1 MQNKTHAV
9 FGRGDLQVDS
19 RFSILASK
27 PAACRLEIC
36 LTERNVAMR
45 EIKGEA
51 ITQAVA
57 RLCMSANR
65 NLPQDVRTCI
75 TQSQERESWEPARG
89 ILSKIVE
96 NYKIAEEDQLP
107 ICQDTGVAC
116 VFLEVGQEVHIQGDL
131 EQAVNAG
138 VHQGYL
144 EAGLR
149 CSVVADPLRRVNT
162 KDNTPAVL
170 YIRLVPGDRL
180 KITVA
185 PKGAGSENMSRI
197 AMLRPSDGA
206 QGVKD
211 FVFKTVAEAG
221 PNPCP
226 PIVVGVGIGGGF
238 DRSAELAKRAL
249 LRPAGSPNPFY
260 AEMEQELLE
269 RINAL
274 GIGPQGLGGRTTA
287 LAVHIEVAAVH
298 MASLPVAVNINC
310 HVTRHES
317 EVL

>member
-1 MQNKTHAV
+1 
-9 FGRGDLQVDS
+9 
-19 RFSILASK
+19 
-27 PAACRLEIC
+27 
-36 LTERNVAMR
+36 MR

-51 ITQAVA
+51 ISQAVA

-65 NLPQDVRTCI
+65 NLPEDVRACI
-75 TQSQERESWEPARG
+75 TRSREQEPWEPARG
-89 ILSKIVE
+89 ILDRIVE
-96 NYKIAEEDQLP
+96 NYEIAEEQLP

-116 VFLEVGQEVHIQGDL
+116 VFLDVGQEVHIQGDL
-131 EQAVNAG
+131 EQAVHEG
-138 VHQGYL
+138 VRRGYL

-162 KDNTPAVL
+162 KDNTPAIV
-170 YIRLVPGDRL
+170 YTRLVPGDRL

-211 FVFKTVAEAG
+211 FVVKTVEEAG

-226 PIVVGVGIGGGF
+226 PIVVGVGIGGCF

-249 LRPAGSPNPFY
+249 LRPAGEPNPDPFY
-260 AEMEQELLE
+260 AAMERELLD

>member
-1 MQNKTHAV
+1 
-9 FGRGDLQVDS
+9 
-19 RFSILASK
+19 
-27 PAACRLEIC
+27 
-36 LTERNVAMR
+36 MR

-51 ITQAVA
+51 ISQAVA

-65 NLPQDVRTCI
+65 NLPEDVRACI
-75 TQSQERESWEPARG
+75 TRSREQEPWEPARG
-89 ILSKIVE
+89 ILDRIVE
-96 NYKIAEEDQLP
+96 NYEIAEEEQLP

-116 VFLEVGQEVHIQGDL
+116 VFLDVGQEVHIQGDL
-131 EQAVNAG
+131 EQAVHEG
-138 VHQGYL
+138 VRRGYL

-162 KDNTPAVL
+162 KDNTPAIV
-170 YIRLVPGDRL
+170 YTRLVPGDRL

-211 FVFKTVAEAG
+211 FVVKTVEEAG

-226 PIVVGVGIGGGF
+226 PIVVGVGIGGCF

-249 LRPAGSPNPFY
+249 LRPAGEPNPDPFY
-260 AEMEQELLE
+260 AAMERELLD

-274 GIGPQGLGGRTTA
+274 CIGPQGLGGRTTA
-287 LAVHIEVAAVH
+287 LAVHIEVASVH

>member
-1 MQNKTHAV
+1 
-9 FGRGDLQVDS
+9 
-19 RFSILASK
+19 
-27 PAACRLEIC
+27 
-36 LTERNVAMR
+36 MR
-45 EIKGEA
+45 EIKGGA
-51 ITQAVA
+51 ISQAVA

-65 NLPQDVRTCI
+65 NLPEDVRACI
-75 TQSQERESWEPARG
+75 TRSREQEPWEPARG
-89 ILSKIVE
+89 ILDRIVE
-96 NYKIAEEDQLP
+96 NYEIAEEEQLP

-116 VFLEVGQEVHIQGDL
+116 VFLDVGQEVHIQGDL
-131 EQAVNAG
+131 EQAVHEG
-138 VHQGYL
+138 VRRGYL

-162 KDNTPAVL
+162 KDNTPAIV
-170 YIRLVPGDRL
+170 YTRLVPGDRL

-211 FVFKTVAEAG
+211 FVVKTVEEAG

-226 PIVVGVGIGGGF
+226 PIVVGVGIGGCF

-249 LRPAGSPNPFY
+249 LRPAGEPNPDPFY
-260 AEMEQELLE
+260 AAMERELLD

>member
-1 MQNKTHAV
+1 
-9 FGRGDLQVDS
+9 
-19 RFSILASK
+19 
-27 PAACRLEIC
+27 
-36 LTERNVAMR
+36 MR

-51 ITQAVA
+51 ISQAVA

-65 NLPQDVRTCI
+65 NLPEDVRACI
-75 TQSQERESWEPARG
+75 TRSREQEPWEPARG
-89 ILSKIVE
+89 ILDRIVE
-96 NYKIAEEDQLP
+96 NYEIAEEEQLP

-116 VFLEVGQEVHIQGDL
+116 VFLDVGQEVHIQGDL
-131 EQAVNAG
+131 EQAVHEG
-138 VHQGYL
+138 VRRGYL

-149 CSVVADPLRRVNT
+149 CSEVADPLRRVNT
-162 KDNTPAVL
+162 KDNTPAIV
-170 YIRLVPGDRL
+170 YTRLVPGDRL

-211 FVFKTVAEAG
+211 FVVKTVEEAG

-226 PIVVGVGIGGGF
+226 PIVVGVGIGGCF

-249 LRPAGSPNPFY
+249 LRPAGEPNPDPFY
-260 AEMEQELLE
+260 AAMERELLD

>member
-1 MQNKTHAV
+1 
-9 FGRGDLQVDS
+9 
-19 RFSILASK
+19 
-27 PAACRLEIC
+27 
-36 LTERNVAMR
+36 MR

-221 PNPCP
+221 PQPLSAHC
-226 PIVVGVGIGGGF
+226 GGRGRGGGF

-249 LRPAGSPNPFY
+249 LRPAGSPQPRP
-260 AEMEQELLE
+260 LL
-269 RINAL
+269 RRNGARAA
-274 GIGPQGLGGRTTA
+274 GADQRPGHRPPGPGRPDHSPGGP
-287 LAVHIEVAAVH
+287 H
-298 MASLPVAVNINC
+298 
-310 HVTRHES
+310 
-317 EVL
+317 

>member
-1 MQNKTHAV
+1 M
-9 FGRGDLQVDS
+9 
-19 RFSILASK
+19 
-27 PAACRLEIC
+27 
-36 LTERNVAMR
+36 
-45 EIKGEA
+45 
-51 ITQAVA
+51 
-57 RLCMSANR
+57 
-65 NLPQDVRTCI
+65 RTCI

-211 FVFKTVAEAG
+211 FVVKTVAEAG

-249 LRPAGSPNPFY
+249 LRPAGSPNPDPFY

>member
-1 MQNKTHAV
+1 
-9 FGRGDLQVDS
+9 
-19 RFSILASK
+19 
-27 PAACRLEIC
+27 
-36 LTERNVAMR
+36 MR

-51 ITQAVA
+51 ISQAVA

-65 NLPQDVRTCI
+65 NLPEDVRACI
-75 TQSQERESWEPARG
+75 TRSREQEPWEPARG
-89 ILSKIVE
+89 ILDRIVE
-96 NYKIAEEDQLP
+96 NYEIAEEEQLP

-116 VFLEVGQEVHIQGDL
+116 VFLDVGQEVHIQGDL
-131 EQAVNAG
+131 EQAVHEG
-138 VHQGYL
+138 VRRGYL

-162 KDNTPAVL
+162 KDNTPAIV
-170 YIRLVPGDRL
+170 YTRLVPGDRL

-211 FVFKTVAEAG
+211 FVVKTVEEAG

-226 PIVVGVGIGGGF
+226 PMVLGVGIGGCF

-249 LRPAGSPNPFY
+249 LRPAGEPNPDPFY
-260 AEMEQELLE
+260 AAMERELLD

>member
-1 MQNKTHAV
+1 
-9 FGRGDLQVDS
+9 
-19 RFSILASK
+19 
-27 PAACRLEIC
+27 
-36 LTERNVAMR
+36 
-45 EIKGEA
+45 
-51 ITQAVA
+51 
-57 RLCMSANR
+57 MSANR

-211 FVFKTVAEAG
+211 FVVKTVAEAG

-226 PIVVGVGIGGGF
+226 PLWWAWALAAALTAR
-238 DRSAELAKRAL
+238 RSWPSGPFFALPGPPTPTPSTPKWSKSCWSGSTPWASAPRAW
-249 LRPAGSPNPFY
+249 A
-260 AEMEQELLE
+260 A
-269 RINAL
+269 
-274 GIGPQGLGGRTTA
+274 GPQPWRSTLR
-287 LAVHIEVAAVH
+287 
-298 MASLPVAVNINC
+298 
-310 HVTRHES
+310 
-317 EVL
+317 

>member
-1 MQNKTHAV
+1 
-9 FGRGDLQVDS
+9 
-19 RFSILASK
+19 
-27 PAACRLEIC
+27 
-36 LTERNVAMR
+36 MR

-51 ITQAVA
+51 ISQAVA

-65 NLPQDVRTCI
+65 NLSEDVRACI
-75 TQSQERESWEPARG
+75 TRSREQEPWEPARG
-89 ILSKIVE
+89 ILDRIVE
-96 NYKIAEEDQLP
+96 NYEIAEEEQLP

-116 VFLEVGQEVHIQGDL
+116 VFLDVGQEVHIQGDL
-131 EQAVNAG
+131 EQAVHEG
-138 VHQGYL
+138 VRRGYL

-162 KDNTPAVL
+162 KDNTPAIV
-170 YIRLVPGDRL
+170 YTRLVPGDRL

-211 FVFKTVAEAG
+211 FVVKTVEEAG

-226 PIVVGVGIGGGF
+226 PIVVGVGIGGCF

-249 LRPAGSPNPFY
+249 LRPAGEPNPDPFY
-260 AEMEQELLE
+260 AAMERELLD

>member
-1 MQNKTHAV
+1 
-9 FGRGDLQVDS
+9 
-19 RFSILASK
+19 
-27 PAACRLEIC
+27 
-36 LTERNVAMR
+36 MR

-65 NLPQDVRTCI
+65 NLPQDVRACI
-75 TQSQERESWEPARG
+75 TQSQAREPWEPARG
-89 ILSKIVE
+89 ILAKIVE

-131 EQAVNAG
+131 EQAIHAG
-138 VHQGYL
+138 VRQGYL

-162 KDNTPAVL
+162 KDNTPACI
-170 YIRLVPGDRL
+170 YTRLVPGDQL

-211 FVFKTVAEAG
+211 FVVKTVAEAG

-249 LRPAGSPNPFY
+249 LRPAGSPTPIPS
-260 AEMEQELLE
+260 MRRWSRSCCS

-274 GIGPQGLGGRTTA
+274 GIGPQGFGGQTTA

>member
-1 MQNKTHAV
+1 
-9 FGRGDLQVDS
+9 
-19 RFSILASK
+19 
-27 PAACRLEIC
+27 
-36 LTERNVAMR
+36 MR

-51 ITQAVA
+51 ISQAVA

-65 NLPQDVRTCI
+65 NLPEDVRACI
-75 TQSQERESWEPARG
+75 TRSREQEPWEPARG
-89 ILSKIVE
+89 ILDRIVE
-96 NYKIAEEDQLP
+96 NYEIAEEEQLP

-116 VFLEVGQEVHIQGDL
+116 VFLDVGQEVHIQGDL
-131 EQAVNAG
+131 EQAVHEG
-138 VHQGYL
+138 VRRGYL

-162 KDNTPAVL
+162 KDNTPAIV
-170 YIRLVPGDRL
+170 YTRLVPGDRL

-211 FVFKTVAEAG
+211 FVVKTVEEAG

-226 PIVVGVGIGGGF
+226 PIVVGVGIGGCF

-249 LRPAGSPNPFY
+249 LRPAGEPNPDPFY
-260 AEMEQELLE
+260 AAMERELLD

-287 LAVHIEVAAVH
+287 LAVHIEVAAVD
-298 MASLPVAVNINC
+298 MASLPVAVDINC
-310 HVTRHES
+310 YVSRRGS
-317 EVL
+317 EG

>member
-1 MQNKTHAV
+1 
-9 FGRGDLQVDS
+9 
-19 RFSILASK
+19 
-27 PAACRLEIC
+27 
-36 LTERNVAMR
+36 MR

-51 ITQAVA
+51 ISQAVA

-65 NLPQDVRTCI
+65 NLPEEVRACI
-75 TQSQERESWEPARG
+75 TRSREQEPWEPARG
-89 ILSKIVE
+89 ILDRIVE
-96 NYKIAEEDQLP
+96 NYEIAEEEQLP

-116 VFLEVGQEVHIQGDL
+116 VFLDVGQEVHIQGDL
-131 EQAVNAG
+131 EQAVHEG
-138 VHQGYL
+138 VRRGYL

-162 KDNTPAVL
+162 KDNTPAIV
-170 YIRLVPGDRL
+170 YTRLVPGDRL

-211 FVFKTVAEAG
+211 FVVKTVEEAG

-226 PIVVGVGIGGGF
+226 PIVVGVGIGGCF

-249 LRPAGSPNPFY
+249 LRPAGEPNPDPFY
-260 AEMEQELLE
+260 AAMERELLD